1 MKSTQ
6 AEQWRPIPGYEGHY
20 EVSDHGRVRSIDR
33 KVSHAA
39 SGHITLKGRMLKP
52 AKGKRGYFH
61 VNLTKERRG
70 KTFTV
75 HRLVALA
82 FIGEPPFAGA
92 DCCHWDDD
100 KENNHVSNLRWG
112 TRSDNVQDSI
122 RNGTNERLNRTHC
135 VNGHEFNE
143 ENTRY
148 TKQGRVCIP
157 CSRKRGREYAA
168 ANRKRGKGSRL
179 RDTCSHGHKMEGDN
193 VSYTKA
199 GLRRCNTCAANK
211 KK

>member
-1 MKSTQ
+1 MKCTQ
-6 AEQWRPIPGYEGHY
+6 AEEWRPIPGYEGYY

-33 KVSHAA
+33 TVPHTY
-39 SGHITLKGRMLKP
+39 SGHLTLKGKELKQV
-52 AKGKRGYFH
+52 KGKRGYFF
-61 VNLTKERRG
+61 VNLTKERKS

-82 FIGEPPFAGA
+82 FIGAPPFPNA

-100 KENNHVSNLRWG
+100 KDNNHVSNLRWG

-148 TKQGRVCIP
+148 SGGQRVCIA
-157 CSRKRGREYAA
+157 CSRKRSREHAA
-168 ANRKRGKGSRL
+168 KNRKRGKGTRL
-179 RDTCSHGHKMEGDN
+179 RDTCIHGHEMSGDN
-193 VSYTKA
+193 VSYTKT
-199 GLRRCNTCAANK
+199 GRRRCNICAINK

>member
-1 MKSTQ
+1 MSNPTL
-6 AEQWRPIPGYEGHY
+6 EQWRPVPGYEGYY
-20 EVSDHGRVRSIDR
+20 EVSEYGRVRSVDR
-33 KVSHAA
+33 IVPHSH
-39 SGHITLKGRMLKP
+39 SKSLSLKGKELKR
-52 AKGKRGYFH
+52 AKDKRGYPY
-61 VNLTKERRG
+61 VTLTKARKA

-82 FIGEPPFAGA
+82 FIGEPPFPGA
-92 DCCHWDDD
+92 YCRHWDDN
-100 KENNHVSNLRWG
+100 KENNHVSNLVWG
-112 TRSDNVQDSI
+112 TRSDNAQDSI

-148 TKQGRVCIP
+148 TKRGRVCIP
-157 CSRKRGREYAA
+157 CSRKRNREYAA

-193 VSYTKA
+193 VSYTKT
-199 GLRRCNTCAANK
+199 GRRRCNSCAQNK

>member
-6 AEQWRPIPGYEGHY
+6 AEEWRPIPGYEGYY
-20 EVSDHGRVRSIDR
+20 EVSDYGRVRSLDR
-33 KVSHAA
+33 KVPHAK
-39 SGHITLKGRMLKP
+39 SGYLNLKGKELKQS
-52 AKGKRGYFH
+52 KGKRGYFY
-61 VNLTKERRG
+61 VVLTKERKE
-70 KTFTV
+70 KTFTI

-82 FIGEPPFAGA
+82 FIGEPPFPGA
-92 DCCHWDDD
+92 DCRHWDDN

-112 TRSDNVQDSI
+112 TRSDNAQDSI
-122 RNGTNERLNRTHC
+122 RNGNNERLNRTHC

-148 TKQGRVCIP
+148 RGSHRVCIP

-168 ANRKRGKGSRL
+168 RTRKRGKGTRL
-179 RDTCSHGHKMEGDN
+179 RATCTRGHKMVGDN
-193 VSYTKA
+193 VSYTKT
-199 GLRRCNTCAANK
+199 GRRRCNTCAANK